1 MVGVHG
7 AQHLKAVHDRHIDIQ
22 QHQRDL
28 PGLCPQ
34 QLQTLLAVPGF
45 QNAVVLAQNAGKHH
59 AVHHGIVHQQDDG
72 LVLQDLLLSRQPA
85 VLCVHRH
92 GVLVVFGLI
101 HYKICPAHHVLH
113 RVGKGLHRAADAQR
127 QPEVGVARHH
137 RLLHGGA
144 DLLQLYLEIIRRDA
158 GQHQQKLIA
167 AVADQ
172 QICFP
177 DAAADGLCNGF
188 QCQISGVVAVGIV
201 ADLEIVDIH
210 QSNARRA
217 EVIAHHFLVKAA
229 VVGAG
234 QGVVVQPLPVALFF
248 FHVPG
253 SSLGKLCLLLL
264 HLLHHLQQIMVG
276 GFQRLLLGAVLLFQL
291 LPQLHIGGDI
301 RDGAHDAA
309 IAAPLYPVGCAGDPA
324 VAVFAQQP
332 EHTVAVLCVGRAV
345 FRVPVAQPAFQIV
358 RVHQRGVAVIELC
371 RKFFPLPPQYLQKAV
386 ADINKGIAFFWVIHT
401 TVEAARH
408 ILCIAFQPQT
418 LFFYCRTCFHFVFP
432 ASFSAHRSTQSPL
445 LPQFQTSP
453 SCTPCFWAYYN
464 ILILSS
470 KLPRCKHFLPVLPM
484 ERQVRQRK
492 KAAAQK
498 VQRLC
503 GVSHHSQRSEMIHH
517 IPGRLI
523 RPSRCSNTISMV
535 FSFQTVRF
543 SRTAPSVK
551 TEAA

>member
-1 MVGVHG
+1 M
-7 AQHLKAVHDRHIDIQ
+7 
-22 QHQRDL
+22 
-28 PGLCPQ
+28 
-34 QLQTLLAVPGF
+34 
-45 QNAVVLAQNAGKHH
+45 
-59 AVHHGIVHQQDDG
+59 
-72 LVLQDLLLSRQPA
+72 
-85 VLCVHRH
+85 
-92 GVLVVFGLI
+92 VFGLI

-158 GQHQQKLIA
+158 GQHQQELVA

-177 DAAADGLCNGF
+177 DAAADGLCSGF
-188 QCQISGVVAVGIV
+188 QRQISGVVAVGIV

-210 QSNARRA
+210 QGDACRA

-248 FHVPG
+248 FHAPG
-253 SSLGKLCLLLL
+253 SSLGKLRLLLL
-264 HLLHHLQQIMVG
+264 HLLHHPQQIMVG
-276 GFQRLLLGAVLLFQL
+276 GFQRLPLGTVLLFQL
-291 LPQLHIGGDI
+291 FPQFHIGGDI
-301 RDGAHDAA
+301 RDRAHD
-309 IAAPLYPVGCAGDPA
+309 IAFAVPFHPVGSVGDPA
-324 VAVFAQQP
+324 VAVFAQNP
-332 EHTVAVLCVGRAV
+332 EDAVTILGVSRAV
-345 FRVPVAQPAFQIV
+345 FRIPVAQPGRQII
-358 RVHQRGVAVIELC
+358 RVYQRCIAVIEPC
-371 RKFFPLPPQYLQKAV
+371 RKFFPLPAQYLQKTVTDISKRIAV
-386 ADINKGIAFFWVIHT
+386 FRVLCAAVK
-401 TVEAARH
+401 AARY
-408 ILCIAFQPQT
+408 ILCIAFQPQKS
-418 LFFYCRTCFHFVFP
+418 FFYCLVCFHFTFP
-432 ASFSAHRSTQSPL
+432 AFFSAHCSTQYPL
-445 LPQFQTSP
+445 LPQFQTLP
-453 SCTPCFWAYYN
+453 SCTPCFWAHCN
-464 ILILSS
+464 SVILLS
-470 KLPRCKHFLPVLPM
+470 KLPRCKHFLPVWPM

-503 GVSHHSQRSEMIHH
+503 GASPHSQRSAMIHH

>member
-1 MVGVHG
+1 M
-7 AQHLKAVHDRHIDIQ
+7 
-22 QHQRDL
+22 
-28 PGLCPQ
+28 
-34 QLQTLLAVPGF
+34 
-45 QNAVVLAQNAGKHH
+45 
-59 AVHHGIVHQQDDG
+59 
-72 LVLQDLLLSRQPA
+72 
-85 VLCVHRH
+85 
-92 GVLVVFGLI
+92 
-101 HYKICPAHHVLH
+101 
-113 RVGKGLHRAADAQR
+113 
-127 QPEVGVARHH
+127 
-137 RLLHGGA
+137 LHGGA

-158 GQHQQKLIA
+158 GQHQQKLVA

-210 QSNARRA
+210 QSDARRA

-248 FHVPG
+248 FHAPG
-253 SSLGKLCLLLL
+253 SSLGKLRLLLL
-264 HLLHHLQQIMVG
+264 HLLHHPQQIMVG
-276 GFQRLLLGAVLLFQL
+276 GFQRLPLGTVLLFQL
-291 LPQLHIGGDI
+291 FPQFHIGGDI
-301 RDGAHDAA
+301 RDSAHD
-309 IAAPLYPVGCAGDPA
+309 IAFAVPFHLIGSVGDPA
-324 VAVFAQQP
+324 VAVFAQKP
-332 EHTVAVLCVGRAV
+332 EDAVTILGVSRAV
-345 FRVPVAQPAFQIV
+345 FRIPVAQPGRQII
-358 RVHQRGVAVIELC
+358 RVYQRCIAVIEPC
-371 RKFFPLPPQYLQKAV
+371 RKFFPLPAQYLQKTVTDISKRIAV
-386 ADINKGIAFFWVIHT
+386 FRILCAAVK
-401 TVEAARH
+401 AARY
-408 ILCIAFQPQT
+408 ILCIAFQPQKS
-418 LFFYCRTCFHFVFP
+418 FFYCLVCFHFTFP
-432 ASFSAHRSTQSPL
+432 AFFSAHRSTQYPL
-445 LPQFQTSP
+445 LPQFQTLP
-453 SCTPCFWAYYN
+453 SCTPRFWAHYN

-470 KLPRCKHFLPVLPM
+470 KPPRCKHFLPT
-484 ERQVRQRK
+484 ERQVRHIRKSYKGEPNEIIPRSK

-503 GVSHHSQRSEMIHH
+503 GVSPHSQRSAMIHH